1 MSIAYKMKNLTC
13 TNIHRSILII
23 HYQWYFKI
31 SFLVHFLTGSKGRG
45 FRHFTCDSV
54 AFLFT
59 PGFGYECYYRDRPLC
74 LKLVLSER
82 LIDGSLAFVERI
94 ALRAGNLLRARID
107 SFISDL
113 DLDVWVCPDVVVP
126 IRIGIGSSL

>member
-1 MSIAYKMKNLTC
+1 MESMPPDI
-13 TNIHRSILII
+13 
-23 HYQWYFKI
+23 
-31 SFLVHFLTGSKGRG
+31 
-45 FRHFTCDSV
+45 RHFTCDSV
-54 AFLFT
+54 AFYLFT

-82 LIDGSLAFVERI
+82 RIDGSLAFVERI

-113 DLDVWVCPDVVVP
+113 NLDVWVCLDVVVP